1 LSLLLSSWDY
11 SEGLNIPESQLK
23 FQYSLYNGGMF
34 TLTFLG
40 ACGEVTGS
48 QYLLKTPQGNIL
60 FELGLHQGSIQSEIK
75 NRHFDYAALQP
86 LKAVVL
92 THAHLDH
99 SGRLPVLAKHQYQ
112 NPIYCTDG
120 TADLLEIML
129 KDSAR
134 IQESDSVHINR
145 IRKRQG
151 KKEVEPLYTEEDV
164 VKILKQIKSHDFKK
178 TFNLLP
184 GVECTFYPAGH
195 ILGSANVELTIQ
207 GKKII
212 LSGDIGHAASPLLG
226 NPYHFEKA
234 DFIVMETTYG
244 NRNHRPLDKT
254 LLELE
259 QILEKA
265 ISNQSQVIIPSFA
278 VGRIQDLMYF
288 LGALYQKRK
297 WKLPVY
303 IDSPMGLA
311 ASRVYASHQF
321 ALDAQVNAP
330 FKNAEEIFRQP
341 FLNFVEDIEDSRSL
355 NDLKGAAV
363 ILSASGMCTGGRIMH
378 HLKHHLW
385 QKESAVVFVGY
396 QAEGTLGRKLVDG
409 QKKVYVLGE
418 RIRVAAQIHTIG
430 GLSAHADQSGLLS
443 WLSGMVNSKPQ
454 VYLVHGEN
462 KARQTFK
469 EKIKQVFNLEAHCP
483 LSTETVTLV

>member
-1 LSLLLSSWDY
+1 
-11 SEGLNIPESQLK
+11 
-23 FQYSLYNGGMF
+23 MF
-34 TLTFLG
+34 SLTFLG

-48 QYLLKTPQGNIL
+48 HYLLKTPAGNIL
-60 FELGLHQGSIQSEIK
+60 FELGLHQGSIQSELK

-99 SGRLPVLAKHQYQ
+99 SGRLPLLAKHQYQ
-112 NPIYCTDG
+112 NPIYCTKG

-129 KDSAR
+129 KDSAH
-134 IQESDSVHINR
+134 IQESDSMHINR
-145 IRKRQG
+145 IRRRQG
-151 KKEVEPLYTEEDV
+151 KKLVEPLYTQDDV
-164 VKILKQIKSHDFKK
+164 VKILKNIKTLDFKK

-184 GVECTFYPAGH
+184 DVECTFYPAGH
-195 ILGSANVELTIQ
+195 ILGSAHIELTIQ

-212 LSGDIGHAASPLLG
+212 LSGDIGHPAAPLLG
-226 NPYHFEKA
+226 DPYHFESA
-234 DFIVMETTYG
+234 DYVVMETTYG

-265 ISNQSQVIIPSFA
+265 LAQQSKVIIPSFA

-363 ILSASGMCTGGRIMH
+363 ILSASGMCTGGRILH

-385 QKESAVVFVGY
+385 QKDSAVVFVGY
-396 QAEGTLGRKLVDG
+396 QAQGTLGRKLVDK

-418 RIRVAAQIHTIG
+418 RIHVAAQIHTIG

-443 WLSGMVNSKPQ
+443 WLSGMLKENVK
-454 VYLVHGEN
+454 VYLVHGE
-462 KARQTFK
+462 
-469 EKIKQVFNLEAHCP
+469 EKIRNIFKTKIEQVFNVQAHCP
-483 LSTETVTLV
+483 QNGERVDFDE